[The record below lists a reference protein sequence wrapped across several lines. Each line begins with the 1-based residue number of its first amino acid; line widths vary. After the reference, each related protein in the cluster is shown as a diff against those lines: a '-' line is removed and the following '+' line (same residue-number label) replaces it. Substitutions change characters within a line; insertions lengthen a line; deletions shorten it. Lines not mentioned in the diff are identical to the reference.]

1 MRRLSRGTKSHLL
14 FYLGHSSFSGVVI
27 PGTPRTTIK
36 PKEVIV
42 MLITIVT
49 GPRRDIPP
57 LRRLRYERWLSIK
70 EFSEITG
77 LSPNTIYRLETGGRT
92 APSNETL
99 KTLAEFYG
107 LTLEEIS
114 KIVPPVPTPRKAI
127 KELRDAKRISGRELA
142 KLSGIS
148 YRTFLRAQ
156 RGEPVRTEVI
166 VSIAEVLKVA
176 PHVIA
181 PDVFTPPLDPRSIV
195 PPRMVTEEDACGTKL
210 QGGGG
215 MMR

>member
-1 MRRLSRGTKSHLL
+1 
-14 FYLGHSSFSGVVI
+14 
-27 PGTPRTTIK
+27 
-36 PKEVIV
+36 
-42 MLITIVT
+42 MLITVYT

-70 EFSEITG
+70 ELSEITG

-92 APSNETL
+92 TPSKETL
-99 KTLAEFYG
+99 KTLADVYG

-114 KIVPPVPTPRKAI
+114 EMVPPVPAPRKAI
-127 KELRDAKRISGRELA
+127 KEIRDAKGISGRELA
-142 KLSGIS
+142 SLAGIS

-156 RGEPVRTEVI
+156 RGEPVKSEVI
-166 VSIAEVLKVA
+166 MRIADVLKVPA
-176 PHVIA
+176 YAIA
-181 PDVFTPPLDPRSIV
+181 PDVFTPPLDPRSIA
-195 PPRMVTEEDACGTKL
+195 PPRMVTEGDACGTKL